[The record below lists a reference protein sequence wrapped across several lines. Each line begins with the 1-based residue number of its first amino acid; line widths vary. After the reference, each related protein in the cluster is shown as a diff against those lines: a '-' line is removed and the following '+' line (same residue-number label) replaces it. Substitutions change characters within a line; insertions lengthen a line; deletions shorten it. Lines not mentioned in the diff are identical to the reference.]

1 MLHRALKIVRIFH
14 DLSQKELSSLLN
26 ISRSHI
32 SEIESGKN
40 RPSYD
45 LLEKYSEVFEVPVS
59 NLIFFSEHVENIDD
73 VEISKFKNFVATKIL
88 DVMEFCVDKTK
99 TTA

>member
-1 MLHRALKIVRIFH
+1 MLHRALKIIRIFH

-59 NLIFFSEHVENIDD
+59 NLIFFSEHIDD
-73 VEISKFKNFVATKIL
+73 IEVSQFKNFVATKIL
-88 DVMEFCVDKTK
+88 DVMEFCAENTK